1 MNLESLNTFSRGGGA
16 LHPAAGLRRRGG
28 GVAGRCE
35 HLQGP
40 PAGGLRGRGRVLKI
54 TARNMSVLTTPGA
67 EKLEL
72 YAFKWALV
80 RLSCYGAAISLA
92 WTFDRATYHGLIAT
106 VLGILLVQVVMIGY
120 GLLRRGGSAG

>member
-1 MNLESLNTFSRGGGA
+1 MEPLITFRVAVARYTLLLAFAGAAAAWPVDPNISKGLLLGGF
-16 LHPAAGLRRRGG
+16 AGVVGFW
-28 GVAGRCE
+28 
-35 HLQGP
+35 
-40 PAGGLRGRGRVLKI
+40 I